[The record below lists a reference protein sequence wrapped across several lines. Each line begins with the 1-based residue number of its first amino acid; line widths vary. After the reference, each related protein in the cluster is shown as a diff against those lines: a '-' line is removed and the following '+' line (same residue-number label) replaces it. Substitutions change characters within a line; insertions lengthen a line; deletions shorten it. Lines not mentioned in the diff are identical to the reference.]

1 MEYEETRHM
10 VLPPELA
17 YGSQEYPGV
26 IPGNA
31 YICFDVKV
39 VK

>member
-1 MEYEETRHM
+1 MEYGEVRHM

-17 YGSQEYPGV
+17 YGKRGYPGV
-26 IPGNA
+26 IPGDA